1 MVAQEVRNLANRSA
15 EAANQIKKLVE
26 SANEKANQGKKIAD
40 SMIDGYTS
48 LNESITKTS
57 DLIQQVESVSKEQQT
72 ASIANTIVEDADKKE
87 FIGKDKLV

>member
-1 MVAQEVRNLANRSA
+1 
-15 EAANQIKKLVE
+15 
-26 SANEKANQGKKIAD
+26 
-40 SMIDGYTS
+40 MIDGYTS

-57 DLIQQVESVSKEQQT
+57 DLIQQVESASKEQQAGMEQINDAVNGLDKQTQENVVIANEANDVAKQT